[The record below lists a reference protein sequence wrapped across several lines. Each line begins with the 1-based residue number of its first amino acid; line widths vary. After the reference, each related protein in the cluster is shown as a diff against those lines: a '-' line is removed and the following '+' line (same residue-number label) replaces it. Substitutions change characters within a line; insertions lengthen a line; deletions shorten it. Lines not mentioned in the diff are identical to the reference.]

1 MVQDCANAGN
11 KTKVVQVWLREYLKD
26 FDDPDDIVAGLR
38 PSRP

>member
-1 MVQDCANAGN
+1 MVQDRANAGN

-26 FDDPDDIVAGLR
+26 FVDPDDIVAGLR